1 MDNVQLIYANLCKF
15 LSSIKKKKK
24 WTVWVMKLIDST
36 GADLCKFMQIMHQF
50 PDDFSWALLRQLTE
64 HKAPKKKSNR
74 PIRPWSADL
83 CKFMQ
88 ILCKFRANYDCHCV
102 LNRKVGIE
110 AAVAPLYTRKK
121 KVSSPPEVW
130 LPASGFRTV
139 ANHSGFCF
147 FLFFF
152 VFLCCF

>member
-1 MDNVQLIYANLCKF
+1 
-15 LSSIKKKKK
+15 
-24 WTVWVMKLIDST
+24 MKLIDST

-50 PDDFSWALLRQLTE
+50 PDDCSWALLRHLTE
-64 HKAPKKKSNR
+64 HKAPKKNPTAPFDHDR
-74 PIRPWSADL
+74 PIYANL
-83 CKFMQ
+83 CKFYANFVQ
-88 ILCKFRANYDCHCV
+88 IMIATACLTERWGLRLLLRLFTP
-102 LNRKVGIE
+102 E
-110 AAVAPLYTRKK
+110 K

-147 FLFFF
+147 FFLFFF